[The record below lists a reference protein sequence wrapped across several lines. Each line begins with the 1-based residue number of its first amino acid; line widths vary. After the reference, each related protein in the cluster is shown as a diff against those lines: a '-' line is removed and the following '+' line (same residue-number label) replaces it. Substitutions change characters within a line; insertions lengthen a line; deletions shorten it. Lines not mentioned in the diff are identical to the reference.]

1 MTAGV
6 PPTIDTRPPRN
17 CIKCGREIGPDES
30 ICEVCNRAG
39 MATPS
44 ATQYHGTI
52 VAAIVTGVA
61 LMAIAAS
68 LGLRGVGPFTGSEVA
83 VRLGTPGTVVA
94 TVRIAN
100 EGTKAGR
107 ATCQLT
113 AHDAAGHTLGVA
125 TTTTGEIG
133 GGRSLTYD
141 ERIPGVD
148 GLPASVTVRCQ

>member
-1 MTAGV
+1 MTAS
-6 PPTIDTRPPRN
+6 PPRSIDTRPPRN

-52 VAAIVTGVA
+52 VVAIVAGVA

-68 LGLRGVGPFTGSEVA
+68 LALRGVGPFTGSEVA
-83 VRLGTPGTVVA
+83 VRPGSPGNVVA

-113 AHDAAGHTLGVA
+113 ALDAAGHTLGVA
-125 TTTTGEIG
+125 TTISGEIG
-133 GGRSLTYD
+133 GGQSITYD
-141 ERIPGVD
+141 ERIPGVE
-148 GLPASVTVRCQ
+148 GLPASVAVRCQ